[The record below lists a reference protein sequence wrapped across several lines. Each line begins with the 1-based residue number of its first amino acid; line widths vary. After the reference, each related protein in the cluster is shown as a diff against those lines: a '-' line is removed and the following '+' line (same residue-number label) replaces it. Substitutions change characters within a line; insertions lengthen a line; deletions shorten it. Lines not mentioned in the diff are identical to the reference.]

1 MSDKYINAQE
11 LKKELA
17 WLSFH
22 TDKIDFKTRV
32 FVCEVIE
39 KIKPVEM
46 LDRDVGIE
54 PRLEDK
60 TSVIHSDFADG
71 TAETVVKDYKAWTCP
86 KCGKNV
92 GEVYC
97 ENGRWHI
104 QREVSYCSSCGQKID
119 WTKPM
124 EEEKRWKKCKKQKG

>member
-1 MSDKYINAQE
+1 MEKYIDAQRLKQELAFASFNSDKLDFGTREFVNSI
-11 LKKELA
+11 
-17 WLSFH
+17 
-22 TDKIDFKTRV
+22 ID
-32 FVCEVIE
+32 

-46 LDRDVGIE
+46 LGRDVGIE

-86 KCGKNV
+86 KCGHSV

-97 ENGRWHI
+97 GHGRWHI
-104 QREVSYCSSCGQKID
+104 QKEVSYCSGCGQKID

-124 EEEKRWKKCKKQKG
+124 EEEKRRRANYD